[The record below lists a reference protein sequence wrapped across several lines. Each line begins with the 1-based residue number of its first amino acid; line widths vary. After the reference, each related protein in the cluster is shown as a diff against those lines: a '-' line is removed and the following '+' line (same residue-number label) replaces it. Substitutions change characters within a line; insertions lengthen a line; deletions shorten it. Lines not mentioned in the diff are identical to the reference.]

1 MSALDKLLDDWRTLP
16 AESLARRLLLVALLA
31 AGITMT
37 AFGSMFLQ
45 MTGPLPFKIFP
56 DVRPVLLLGAGLSAG
71 LWAAGGGARR
81 RKAALWTVFGFVVAF
96 HLEEAT
102 VHWIGPFPGSITGT
116 RVGLLGTAGSLL
128 ALAAVVLLH
137 VEVESVRLKEDLVR
151 RGAGAADAE
160 RATSRLARAGLRRV
174 LGVAAGVCGIALL
187 VIAGERLFGDD
198 AAGGEHIL
206 LVGGAL
212 LLVLG
217 GVLLRLMARKP
228 RPAEPGAGA
237 E

>member
-1 MSALDKLLDDWRTLP
+1 MKAIEKLIDDWRALP
-16 AESLARRLLLVALLA
+16 SESLARRLVLVALLA

-37 AFGSMFLQ
+37 AYGSIFLK
-45 MTGPLPFKIFP
+45 MSGPIPFKIFP
-56 DVRPVLLLGAGLSAG
+56 DVRPVLLVGTGLATG

-81 RKAALWTVFGFVVAF
+81 RKAALWTTFAFVVAF

-102 VHWIGPFPGSITGT
+102 VHWIGPFPGSITGA
-116 RVGLLGTAGSLL
+116 RVGILGTAGSLL

-137 VEVESVRLKEDLVR
+137 VEVESVRLRRDLQQ
-151 RGAGAADAE
+151 RGAGEQDAADA
-160 RATSRLARAGLRRV
+160 TTRLARAGLRRV

-187 VIAGERLFGDD
+187 VVAGERLFGDD
-198 AAGGEHIL
+198 AAGGEHVL

-212 LLVLG
+212 LMLLA

-228 RPAEPGAGA
+228 VASEADAGA